1 MVKIDS
7 ETIQKTLI
15 VSENVKEFEERVKKL
30 MGLDDEEED
39 YEEKFESE
47 EDDEEPQQ
55 TLQPHNRKLLKRED

>member
-47 EDDEEPQQ
+47 EDEEEP
-55 TLQPHNRKLLKRED
+55 